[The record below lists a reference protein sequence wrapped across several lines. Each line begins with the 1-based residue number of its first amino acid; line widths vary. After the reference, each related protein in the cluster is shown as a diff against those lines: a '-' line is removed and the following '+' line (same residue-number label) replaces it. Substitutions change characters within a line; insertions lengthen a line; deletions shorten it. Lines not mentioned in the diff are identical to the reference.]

1 MALADDITADDLKV
15 FLQEAESLLEL
26 LDEDII
32 RLEHEAGDEELLQEI
47 FRAAHTLKGS
57 SGMLGFAEMA
67 SLTHAMEDLL
77 DRVRKGTQPVTP
89 ELIDV
94 LLMSLDGLKVLRDNL
109 VSGQDATLDVG
120 PMVEQLRAIAQGT
133 VATVAAPA
141 PGVGELAAEPAVAAR
156 LQAAEVAGQS
166 AYVVTVTLDP
176 QSDWAAVRCFQVL
189 NDLSVH
195 GEVIASVPSQHEIEE
210 ERAGH
215 TLSVLIATTVEPEA
229 ISPGIR
235 AVADVIGVVIEP
247 WTDESESGGDAG
259 VDQQSMSSPLAGAA
273 TRESGDTAKLDTL
286 QSIRIDVEVL
296 DQLMNMVGE
305 LVIDRTRIAQI
316 LRTLSGRYKEDAQVR
331 SLSETAT
338 HFVRA
343 IDELHEGMM
352 RVRMLPVGLL
362 FSKFPRLVR
371 DLARSTGKDVRLV
384 VDGEGTEID
393 RSVIEKIKD
402 PLVHLIRNAV
412 DHGVESLEAR
422 RAAGKPDQATV
433 RLSAQ
438 HESGQ
443 VLITLEDDGGGI
455 DARAVRESAV
465 RKGVITA
472 EAAERLSDADA
483 VELIFAPGLSTAKQT
498 TEVSGRGVGMDI
510 VRSSIEDLNGEVE
523 VETVPGSGTRFTLRL
538 PLTLATF
545 GGLLVRSGTT
555 TYALPLSY
563 VQETVRPA
571 PESLSTVLMRPVM
584 NLRGSVMPLVRL
596 GDAITKGDQE
606 LSGAVGDAETSL
618 FAVVVRTG
626 DQGER
631 SVAIA
636 VEELIDQQEIVVK
649 SLGAY
654 LGKRRGIAGATIL
667 GDGQVVLIVD
677 VPSLIKGALQGGSEP
692 ALSVASIERKSA

>member
-15 FLQEAESLLEL
+15 FLQEVESLLEL

-141 PGVGELAAEPAVAAR
+141 PGVGKLAAEPAVAAR

-215 TLSVLIATTVEPEA
+215 TLSVLIATTLEPEA

-259 VDQQSMSSPLAGAA
+259 VWRHCQAGHVAVDPYRRRSVGPA
-273 TRESGDTAKLDTL
+273 HEHGGRAGDRSHAHRADF
-286 QSIRIDVEVL
+286 
-296 DQLMNMVGE
+296 
-305 LVIDRTRIAQI
+305 AH
-316 LRTLSGRYKEDAQVR
+316 AVR
-331 SLSETAT
+331 S
-338 HFVRA
+338 VQRGRA
-343 IDELHEGMM
+343 GSFALRDRDAFRARNR
-352 RVRMLPVGLL
+352 RV
-362 FSKFPRLVR
+362 
-371 DLARSTGKDVRLV
+371 ARGD
-384 VDGEGTEID
+384 
-393 RSVIEKIKD
+393 
-402 PLVHLIRNAV
+402 
-412 DHGVESLEAR
+412 
-422 RAAGKPDQATV
+422 
-433 RLSAQ
+433 
-438 HESGQ
+438 
-443 VLITLEDDGGGI
+443 
-455 DARAVRESAV
+455 DARAHAPS
-465 RKGVITA
+465 G
-472 EAAERLSDADA
+472 AALQQVPA
-483 VELIFAPGLSTAKQT
+483 
-498 TEVSGRGVGMDI
+498 SG
-510 VRSSIEDLNGEVE
+510 
-523 VETVPGSGTRFTLRL
+523 
-538 PLTLATF
+538 A
-545 GGLLVRSGTT
+545 RSG
-555 TYALPLSY
+555 A
-563 VQETVRPA
+563 
-571 PESLSTVLMRPVM
+571 
-584 NLRGSVMPLVRL
+584 
-596 GDAITKGDQE
+596 
-606 LSGAVGDAETSL
+606 
-618 FAVVVRTG
+618 
-626 DQGER
+626 
-631 SVAIA
+631 
-636 VEELIDQQEIVVK
+636 
-649 SLGAY
+649 
-654 LGKRRGIAGATIL
+654 
-667 GDGQVVLIVD
+667 
-677 VPSLIKGALQGGSEP
+677 
-692 ALSVASIERKSA
+692 